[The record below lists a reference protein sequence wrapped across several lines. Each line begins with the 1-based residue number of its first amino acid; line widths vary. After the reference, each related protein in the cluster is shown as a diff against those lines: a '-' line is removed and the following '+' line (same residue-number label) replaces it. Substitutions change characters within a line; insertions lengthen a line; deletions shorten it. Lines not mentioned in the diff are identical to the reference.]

1 MSTRLTQRVRRSTLA
16 LVTAAA
22 VALLLPVTSAGAA
35 ALDRSTD
42 SGAAGTA
49 ADVYMMDNSS
59 DVGLQPHNI
68 GSIWQS
74 PDIKVCNT
82 AVECAVS
89 QNPII
94 GQTNYIFVKLRNP
107 GPYGNP
113 VTEQG
118 ELHVYRTTPG
128 GGASWP
134 TDWTEIG
141 WTSVSVAPG
150 ITTVTIPWN
159 GVPGPGHFCLL
170 TRWVSAND
178 PMTVEG
184 PDTPQ
189 NTRNNNNIAWRNVD
203 SVALA
208 PNGPTEVRPF
218 AIGNVLREPTRNSVV
233 FNEDGAPL
241 RTAGGRLV
249 VDLGPTLFARW
260 VEGGMAGKGIR
271 EAGRNRVEIVDP
283 GQASLDNLM
292 LRGNERLTMRLL
304 FTATKPVEKPIA
316 VLVTQFGPDI
326 DGSDRA
332 DLGGVRYDV
341 TVGKQD
347 R

>member
-16 LVTAAA
+16 LIGVAAM
-22 VALLLPVTSAGAA
+22 ALLLPVTSATAA
-35 ALDRSTD
+35 ALDRSTGG
-42 SGAAGTA
+42 GAVTTA
-49 ADVYMMDNSS
+49 ADVWMMDNSS
-59 DVGLQPHNI
+59 DVGLQPHNL

-107 GPYGNP
+107 GPYGNS

-134 TDWTEIG
+134 THWTEIG

-150 ITTVTIPWN
+150 VTTVTIPWT

-189 NTRNNNNIAWRNVD
+189 NTRNNNNIAWRNVN
-203 SVALA
+203 SVAL
-208 PNGPTEVRPF
+208 PGNGQTEERPF

-233 FNEDGAPL
+233 FAEDGAPL

-260 VEGGMAGKGIR
+260 VEGGKAGKGIR
-271 EAGRNRVEIVDP
+271 EVGRNQVEIVEP
-283 GQASLDNLM
+283 GQASLDNLT

-304 FTATKPVEKPIA
+304 FSATTPTDKPIA
-316 VLVTQFGPDI
+316 VLVTQVGPDI
-326 DGSDRA
+326 TGKERA

-341 TVGKQD
+341 TVGKRQQ
-347 R
+347 